1 MSVQTV
7 IILISVDDFTNG
19 RKIAESVENILF
31 NTPEDIL
38 RKVRAEEDGFVAIYP
53 ITDFMDACNN
63 QEIELEGMWISHAKV
78 IRMPNTPIANF
89 KF

>member
-7 IILISVDDFTNG
+7 IILISVDDFTDG
-19 RKIAESVENILF
+19 RKIAEEIENILF

-38 RKVRAEEDGFVAIYP
+38 RKVRAEQDGFVAIYP

-63 QEIELEGMWISHAKV
+63 QEIELEGVWVSHAQV
-78 IRMPNTPIANF
+78 IKMPNTPI
-89 KF
+89 

>member
-7 IILISVDDFTNG
+7 IILISVVDFTDG

-38 RKVRAEEDGFVAIYP
+38 RKVRAEQDGFVAIYP

-63 QEIELEGMWISHAKV
+63 QEIELEGVWVSHAQV
-78 IRMPNTPIANF
+78 IKMPNTPI
-89 KF
+89 